1 MRLSTALAAL
11 GATAA
16 AALPQIEIKGNQ
28 FYFTGNGSEFKIRGL
43 AYQPGGQ
50 SAFKSDGA
58 DRFDPLSR
66 PDQCRRDAAVI
77 QSLGA
82 NVIRVYNLHADLNHD
97 ECVTVFNNAGIYLM
111 IDVNSPVVNTHI
123 NKDNAKST
131 YHHGYLENIFKVVEA
146 FKGYSNVMAF
156 FSGNEV
162 IDDKK
167 QARENPPY
175 IRAVTRDLKQYI
187 KNHSDR
193 FIAVGYA
200 ATDTRSAS
208 GAGTDSVVDLW
219 NYLGCSIEDEQD
231 DMSRADFFAVN
242 IYSWCGDATFEE
254 SGYPELV
261 KDFAKT
267 SLPIFWS
274 EHGCNEPVGSPRP
287 FNEIPA
293 MYGRDDMVK
302 TFAGGIVFEYTQESN
317 KFGLVKM
324 SNTKD
329 TESSDVEL
337 MKDFDNLSKQYQ
349 SVDWDKIKNTK
360 VDNLNVVP
368 PPKCSSDMILGK
380 ANSFASDFSAI
391 PTLPSEAQDFMDN
404 GVSLDNKGKLLDK
417 MDYKFNQKIMD
428 SNGRQVTAQFALVE
442 MPDAKVND
450 APSNKQGGS
459 GSGKDGE
466 SAASSVALSAV
477 AVVAPVVA
485 AFAAML

>member
-1 MRLSTALAAL
+1 M
-11 GATAA
+11 
-16 AALPQIEIKGNQ
+16 
-28 FYFTGNGSEFKIRGL
+28 
-43 AYQPGGQ
+43 
-50 SAFKSDGA
+50 
-58 DRFDPLSR
+58 
-66 PDQCRRDAAVI
+66 I

-123 NKDNAKST
+123 NKENAKST

-156 FSGNEV
+156 FAGNEV

-187 KNHSDR
+187 KRHSDR

-208 GAGTDSVVDLW
+208 GAGQDSVVDLW
-219 NYLGCSIEDEQD
+219 NYLGCSLEGDEDD
-231 DMSRADFFAVN
+231 LSRADFFAVN
-242 IYSWCGDATFEE
+242 IYSWCGDATFQA

-261 KDFAKT
+261 KDFART

-274 EHGCNEPVGSPRP
+274 EHGCNEPVGAPRP
-287 FNEIPA
+287 FNEIAA

-324 SNTKD
+324 SNAKD

-337 MKDFDNLSKQYQ
+337 MKDFDNLRKQYDG
-349 SVDWDKIKNTK
+349 VDWNKIKNTK
-360 VDNLNVVP
+360 ADSINVVP
-368 PPKCSSDMILGK
+368 PPKCSADMILGK
-380 ANSFASDFSAI
+380 PNFASDFSAI
-391 PTLPSEAQDFMDN
+391 PSLPSQAQGFMDD
-404 GVSLDNKGKLLDK
+404 GVRLDNKGKLLDS
-417 MDYKFNQKIMD
+417 MDYKFNQKIM
-428 SNGRQVTAQFALVE
+428 SSGGNEVTAQFALVE

-450 APSNKQGGS
+450 APSNKDGS
-459 GSGKDGE
+459 SKNGKDGE

-477 AVVAPVVA
+477 AVAAPVLA
-485 AFAAML
+485 AFVAML

>member
-16 AALPQIEIKGNQ
+16 AALPQVEIKGNQ

-50 SAFKSDGA
+50 SAFKSDGN
-58 DRFDPLSR
+58 DKFDPLSR

-111 IDVNSPVVNTHI
+111 LDVNSPVVNTHI
-123 NKDNAKST
+123 NKENAKST

-146 FKGYSNVMAF
+146 FKGYSNVIAF
-156 FSGNEV
+156 FAGNEV

-167 QARENPPY
+167 QARDNPPY

-187 KNHSDR
+187 KKHSDR

-208 GAGTDSVVDLW
+208 GAGKDSVVDLW
-219 NYLGCSIEDEQD
+219 NYLGCSIEGEED

-261 KDFAKT
+261 KDFEKT

-287 FNEIPA
+287 FNEIAA

-302 TFAGGIVFEYTQESN
+302 TFAGGIVFEYTQEDN

-324 SNTKD
+324 ADTKD

-337 MKDFDNLSKQYQ
+337 MKDFDNLSKQYDD
-349 SVDWDKIKNTK
+349 VDWNKIKNIKTE
-360 VDNLNVVP
+360 NMQVVP

-380 ANSFASDFSAI
+380 SNGFASDFSAI
-391 PTLPSEAQDFMDN
+391 PSLPSEAQGFMDD
-404 GVSLDNKGKLLDK
+404 GVTGASPGKLMDTV
-417 MDYKFNQKIMD
+417 DYKFPQNIMD
-428 SNGRQVTAQFALVE
+428 SNGKQVNAQFALVE

-450 APSNKQGGS
+450 APSNKGPGGS
-459 GSGKDGE
+459 SGDGDE
-466 SAASSVALSAV
+466 SAASSVALASA
-477 AVVAPVVA
+477 ALLAPVVA
-485 AFAAML
+485 AIAAVL

>member
-1 MRLSTALAAL
+1 MRLSTALVAL

-58 DRFDPLSR
+58 DKFDPSR
-66 PDQCRRDAAVI
+66 ARTS
-77 QSLGA
+77 SLGA

-111 IDVNSPVVNTHI
+111 LDVNSPVVNTHI
-123 NKDNAKST
+123 NKENAKST

-146 FKGYSNVMAF
+146 FKGYSNVIAF
-156 FSGNEV
+156 FAGNEV

-167 QARENPPY
+167 QARDNPPY

-208 GAGTDSVVDLW
+208 GAGKDSVVDLW
-219 NYLGCSIEDEQD
+219 NYLGCSIEGEED

-261 KDFAKT
+261 KDFEKT

-287 FNEIPA
+287 FNEIAA

-302 TFAGGIVFEYTQESN
+302 TFAGGIVFEYTQEAN

-324 SNTKD
+324 ADTKD

-337 MKDFDNLSKQYQ
+337 MKDFDNLSKQYDD
-349 SVDWDKIKNTK
+349 VDWNKIKNIKT
-360 VDNLNVVP
+360 DNMQVVA
-368 PPKCSSDMILGK
+368 PPKCSSDLILGK
-380 ANSFASDFSAI
+380 SNGFASDFSAI
-391 PTLPSEAQDFMDN
+391 PSLPSEAQGFMDD
-404 GVSLDNKGKLLDK
+404 GLMDTV
-417 MDYKFNQKIMD
+417 DYKFQQNIMD
-428 SNGRQVTAQFALVE
+428 SNGKQVNAQFALVE

-450 APSNKQGGS
+450 APSNKGPGGS
-459 GSGKDGE
+459 SGNGDE
-466 SAASSVALSAV
+466 SAASSDGD
-477 AVVAPVVA
+477 
-485 AFAAML
+485 

>member
-1 MRLSTALAAL
+1 MRLSTALVAI
-11 GATAA
+11 GATVAS
-16 AALPQIEIKGNQ
+16 ALPQIEIKGNQ

-50 SAFKSDGA
+50 QAFKSDGN

-111 IDVNSPVVNTHI
+111 LDVNSPVVNTHI
-123 NKDNAKST
+123 NKENAKST
-131 YHHGYLENIFKVVEA
+131 YHHGYLENVFKVVEA
-146 FKGYSNVMAF
+146 FKGYSNVIAF
-156 FSGNEV
+156 FAGNEI

-187 KNHSDR
+187 KKHSDR

-200 ATDTRSAS
+200 ATDTRSES
-208 GAGTDSVVDLW
+208 GAGRDSVVDLW
-219 NYLGCSIEDEQD
+219 NYLGCSIEGEQD

-242 IYSWCGDATFEE
+242 IYSWCGDATWES

-261 KDFAKT
+261 KNFAET

-274 EHGCNEPVGSPRP
+274 EHGCNKPEGEPRP
-287 FNEIPA
+287 FNEIAA
-293 MYGRDDMVK
+293 MYGREEMIK
-302 TFAGGIVFEYTQESN
+302 TFAGGLVFEYTQEEN
-317 KFGLVKM
+317 KYGLVTLSDKKDIM
-324 SNTKD
+324 GSNVK
-329 TESSDVEL
+329 L
-337 MKDFDNLSKQYQ
+337 MKDFENLSKQYDG
-349 SVDWDKIKNTK
+349 VDWNKIKNIKTDSMK
-360 VDNLNVVP
+360 VVP

-380 ANSFASDFSAI
+380 SNFASDFSAI
-391 PTLPSEAQDFMDN
+391 PKLPSQAQKFMDD
-404 GVSLDNKGKLLDK
+404 GVSLNNKGKLLDS
-417 MDYKFNQKIMD
+417 MDYKFKQKIMD
-428 SNGRQVTAQFALVE
+428 SNGSEVTKQFALVE

-450 APSNKQGGS
+450 APSNKGS
-459 GSGKDGE
+459 GGANGGKDDK
-466 SAASSVALSAV
+466 SAASSVALGAA
-477 AVVAPVVA
+477 AVVAPVMA
-485 AFAAML
+485 ALAAML

>member
-123 NKDNAKST
+123 NKENAKST

-156 FSGNEV
+156 FAGNE
-162 IDDKK
+162 
-167 QARENPPY
+167 
-175 IRAVTRDLKQYI
+175 QYI
-187 KNHSDR
+187 KKHADR

-208 GAGTDSVVDLW
+208 GAGKDSVVDLW
-219 NYLGCSIEDEQD
+219 NYLGCSIEDEED

-242 IYSWCGDATFEE
+242 IYSWCGDATFQE

-261 KDFAKT
+261 KDFAET

-287 FNEIPA
+287 FNEIAA

-324 SNTKD
+324 SNSKD
-329 TESSDVEL
+329 TEKSNVEL
-337 MKDFDNLSKQYQ
+337 MKDFDNLSKQYDG
-349 SVDWDKIKNTK
+349 VDWNKIKNIK
-360 VDNLNVVP
+360 ADNIKVVP

-380 ANSFASDFSAI
+380 PNFASDFSAI
-391 PTLPSEAQDFMDN
+391 PSLPSQAQGFMDD
-404 GVSLDNKGKLLDK
+404 GVSLDNKGKLLDS
-417 MDYKFNQKIMD
+417 MDYKFSQSIMD
-428 SNGRQVTAQFALVE
+428 SNGKQVTAQFALVE

-450 APSNKQGGS
+450 APSNKDGSS

-477 AVVAPVVA
+477 AVVAPAVA
-485 AFAAML
+485 VLVAML